1 MIMALGFIGGFKYV
15 IREKLHSFWGGVLI
29 IPYDANSMDISA
41 GIPFRIDPEM
51 MKRIQEEPEVTHIY
65 PFVLR
70 PGIIRSGHEME
81 GVRLKGISP
90 VQQFPA
96 GMRFQGKGINFPDTG
111 YARDIILSKK
121 TADRLRV
128 KAGDAITL
136 YFITEGAPRIR
147 RLQVAGTYHTGMEE
161 LDRQF
166 ALCDMRL
173 LQQLGGWSGEEI
185 SGYQIELAN
194 NFRADSMASHL
205 YNEYVLPPL
214 KAESIPQVY
223 QGIFSW
229 LSTQDTNGRILLIIV
244 GIVAMINL
252 ASTVLILMVDR
263 AVMIGLLKALGME
276 PQSLREIIFCLS
288 GLVAGIGVLLGNILG
303 IGLCLAQAHWGIVSL
318 PEETY
323 NMSQVP
329 VRLSLEQIISLD
341 VSTLILCLTCT
352 SLPLLYISRIQPAK
366 VLQFE

>member
-1 MIMALGFIGGFKYV
+1 MIMSAGFIGGFKYT

-29 IPYDANSMDISA
+29 IPYDANSMEISA
-41 GIPFRIDPEM
+41 GIPFQIDPELI
-51 MKRIQEEPEVTHIY
+51 KRIQSEPGVRHVY

-90 VQQFPA
+90 TQQFPA
-96 GMRFQGKGINFPDTG
+96 GMSVQGPGITYPDSG
-111 YARDIILSKK
+111 YSRDIILSRK

-128 KAGDAITL
+128 KTGDAITL
-136 YFITEGAPRIR
+136 YFITNGAPRIR
-147 RLQVAGTYHTGMEE
+147 KLQITGTYHTGMEE

-173 LQQLGGWSGEEI
+173 LQQLGSWDESEI
-185 SGYQIELAN
+185 SGYQVELEHN
-194 NFRADSMASHL
+194 SRADSMASVI
-205 YNEYVLPPL
+205 YDRYVSPPL
-214 KAESIPQVY
+214 KAQSIPDVY

-229 LSTQDTNGRILLIIV
+229 LRTQDTNGRILLIIV

-276 PQSLREIIFCLS
+276 PQSLRALIFSLS
-288 GLVAGIGVLLGNILG
+288 GLIAGIGIVLGNILG
-303 IGLCLAQAHWGIVSL
+303 VGLCLIQAHWGIVSL

-329 VRLSLEQIISLD
+329 VRLNLGQIVSLD
-341 VSTLILCLTCT
+341 IGTLLLCLLCT
-352 SLPLLYISRIQPAK
+352 SLPLLYINRIQPAR